1 MADAAAVAKVY
12 AALRE
17 TWAELGQ
24 EHHDGYIDETDV
36 EILVSKLIEQGVRF

>member
-1 MADAAAVAKVY
+1 MDPVAVVY

-24 EHHDGYIDETDV
+24 EHHDAYIDETEV
-36 EILVSKLIEQGVRF
+36 AVLTQKLIEAGVRF